1 MGRFVDLMTVYSI
14 IAFFAY
20 LIATF
25 AVLSKL
31 FHPQGPNQ
39 LIILS
44 FGCIAVFVHTLLVT
58 HLLFIQ
64 SDEINFNL
72 INVVSLVALLISLTI
87 TAMALKFKANLLLP
101 VVYGFSGLWLIAAH
115 FIPPTIHMLPA
126 HEKIMLIAHIIIA
139 LIAYCILIIAT
150 LYAFQVSYISHKLKS
165 KNLAA
170 VNHLP
175 PLMQVQH
182 QLFLILAV
190 GTFALFISQITAFL
204 FLDDLFSKE
213 NAHKTV
219 FSIAALLVYCL
230 VLWGH
235 YNKGWRGKKVL
246 TLTII
251 ASFLLTLAYFGS
263 RFVKE
268 FLLS

>member
-1 MGRFVDLMTVYSI
+1 MEYFVDLMTVYSI
-14 IAFFAY
+14 IAFIAY

-25 AVLSKL
+25 AVLSRL

-39 LIILS
+39 FIIMS
-44 FGCIAVFVHTLLVT
+44 FGCIAVLTHSLLVN

-72 INVVSLVALLISLTI
+72 INVVSLVALLISLTVTVI
-87 TAMALKFKANLLLP
+87 ALKFKANLLLP
-101 VVYGFSGLWLIAAH
+101 VVYGFSGLWLIASH
-115 FIPPTIHMLPA
+115 FIPPTIHLLPA
-126 HEKIMLIAHIIIA
+126 HEKIMLIAHIVIA
-139 LIAYCILIIAT
+139 LMAYCILIIAT

-165 KNLAA
+165 KNLIA

-182 QLFLILAV
+182 QLFLILAI
-190 GTFALFISQITAFL
+190 GTLTLFTSQVIGFV
-204 FLDDLFSKE
+204 FLDNLFSKE

-219 FSIAALLVYCL
+219 LSIAALLVYSTI
-230 VLWGH
+230 LWGH
-235 YNKGWRGKKVL
+235 YKKGWRGHKVL